1 MRRFLPSFVKPTKYL
16 ARLTA
21 EKTHS
26 TVMAGPFSGMRY
38 IELSI
43 GSALIPKLLGIYER
57 ELAPCIEEIC
67 RNRPELVVDLGAA
80 EGYYAVGLARRL
92 PASRIIAFES
102 EELGRRDLLRLAQ
115 LNGVA
120 DRIEIRAT
128 CTPADLIYIAT
139 RFEHATYVIDIE
151 GNESMLL
158 DDGVCNLL
166 SRSTLLVEVHEFV
179 VPSIAKSLQMQY
191 QNTHHVLS
199 IWQQSRERHEFP
211 WNTAVTRLLPT

>member
-1 MRRFLPSFVKPTKYL
+1 MRRFLPSFVKPTRYL

-38 IELSI
+38 IESSI

-92 PASRIIAFES
+92 PDSRIIAFEL

-120 DRIEIRAT
+120 DRVEIRGT
-128 CTPADLIYIAT
+128 CAPADLIYIAK
-139 RFEHATYVIDIE
+139 
-151 GNESMLL
+151 GL
-158 DDGVCNLL
+158 
-166 SRSTLLVEVHEFV
+166 STLH
-179 VPSIAKSLQMQY
+179 M
-191 QNTHHVLS
+191 
-199 IWQQSRERHEFP
+199 
-211 WNTAVTRLLPT
+211 